1 MERKGIA
8 VYCASS
14 ADIDKTYFA
23 TAREIGRG
31 IALLGYDVVC
41 GGGCMGLMAAVIDG
55 ALEAGGNAI
64 GVLPRF
70 MMERNWNHQ
79 GLSRTIVTESM
90 HERKECMASLSC
102 AAIALPG
109 GVGTLDELF
118 EIITWRQLGLYD
130 GNVVILDDHGFY
142 SPLLNHLQ
150 HTDEQHFMRHGSRT
164 LWKVAETPEEA
175 LDLALTDNELI
186 N

>member
-31 IALLGYDVVC
+31 IALRGYDVVC

-118 EIITWRQLGLYD
+118 
-130 GNVVILDDHGFY
+130 
-142 SPLLNHLQ
+142 
-150 HTDEQHFMRHGSRT
+150 
-164 LWKVAETPEEA
+164 
-175 LDLALTDNELI
+175 
-186 N
+186 